1 MNVGKR
7 CGTKNITQ
15 EEIHA
20 LMIAHAEAG
29 RRVVRLK
36 SGDPLIFGRAA
47 EEMSALDEAGVEFEV
62 VPGHHGCIRGCGGNS
77 LLAHG
82 SQWRVERD
90 FLDRPPCAVP

>member
-1 MNVGKR
+1 MILCHRRFSICRSHKAEIVNVGKR
-7 CGTKNITQ
+7 CGSKNITQ

-47 EEMSALDEAGVEFEV
+47 EEMTALNGS
-62 VPGHHGCIRGCGGNS
+62 RGGI
-77 LLAHG
+77 
-82 SQWRVERD
+82 
-90 FLDRPPCAVP
+90 